1 MKRTWKKNSSAL
13 DKSRISFSEGYLF
26 FESRIKNEFNIN
38 ADSFDFTK
46 VSKREKT
53 GKIINYLKKHHDPK
67 LNDRGYSYF
76 FSFYPFSYAMV
87 IFVRNNI
94 FIVYPHQTQRIFV
107 PKYYHDRRRTNFL
120 KNLRFVGEK
129 PELDERYFQENQILG
144 RKLYEYVQSNNSMF
158 NLTGENLDFY
168 FPDKWYNSIGYT
180 INGFSFKIEKAPTEL
195 KTILDPKDNLINLE
209 SGIEEINLPDEEKFL
224 TKTEREIANKLSE
237 YRAIP
242 TKNFI
247 NESYFLY
254 DKSNL
259 IKKTYIT
266 AFNKQIALYGSF
278 SYFSGKTT
286 AKNLT
291 LLSTNNFLKF
301 FIEKKLLKQI

>member
-1 MKRTWKKNSSAL
+1 
-13 DKSRISFSEGYLF
+13 
-26 FESRIKNEFNIN
+26 
-38 ADSFDFTK
+38 
-46 VSKREKT
+46 
-53 GKIINYLKKHHDPK
+53 
-67 LNDRGYSYF
+67 
-76 FSFYPFSYAMV
+76 MV
-87 IFVRNNI
+87 I
-94 FIVYPHQTQRIFV
+94 Q
-107 PKYYHDRRRTNFL
+107 
-120 KNLRFVGEK
+120 
-129 PELDERYFQENQILG
+129 
-144 RKLYEYVQSNNSMF
+144 
-158 NLTGENLDFY
+158 LTDFHL
-168 FPDKWYNSIGYT
+168 
-180 INGFSFKIEKAPTEL
+180 KAPTEL

-259 IKKTYIT
+259 IKKKTYIT
-266 AFNKQIALYGSF
+266 ALNKQIALYGSL

-291 LLSTNNFLKF
+291 LLSKDNF
-301 FIEKKLLKQI
+301 

>member
-1 MKRTWKKNSSAL
+1 M
-13 DKSRISFSEGYLF
+13 
-26 FESRIKNEFNIN
+26 
-38 ADSFDFTK
+38 
-46 VSKREKT
+46 
-53 GKIINYLKKHHDPK
+53 
-67 LNDRGYSYF
+67 
-76 FSFYPFSYAMV
+76 
-87 IFVRNNI
+87 
-94 FIVYPHQTQRIFV
+94 
-107 PKYYHDRRRTNFL
+107 
-120 KNLRFVGEK
+120 
-129 PELDERYFQENQILG
+129 
-144 RKLYEYVQSNNSMF
+144 YVQSNNNTF

-168 FPDKWYNSIGYT
+168 FPDKWYNSIGCT
-180 INGFSFKIEKAPTEL
+180 INRFSFEIEKVSTEL

-266 AFNKQIALYGSF
+266 ALNKQIALYGSF

-291 LLSTNNFLKF
+291 LLSTNNF
-301 FIEKKLLKQI
+301 